1 MTIILSPPMLSR
13 CPGNRRPDA
22 SLTLCDRP
30 RPGRGARPPICS
42 PRLRVRGGSAAAHI
56 RSLCAVDVRFGSTG
70 SAFAGAPRT
79 CGSMWRASPGDWHP
93 TVQRI
98 IGEGRHAAIW
108 IEFADAGD
116 HYPGLC
122 LFDLDPCVVIGH
134 DRLGA
139 TDAIGS
145 ACVTREARLG
155 SFRDQVEGFVEAE
168 RHAFRVGLLELL
180 LAEVG
185 AHLAEAVVAVARLR
199 RADAHFCGWGGV
211 GGDYVCAQWS
221 PGGCWLAALVAA

>member
-1 MTIILSPPMLSR
+1 MR
-13 CPGNRRPDA
+13 CRRPV
-22 SLTLCDRP
+22 RQY
-30 RPGRGARPPICS
+30 RE
-42 PRLRVRGGSAAAHI
+42 RVRGRTAY
-56 RSLCAVDVRFGSTG
+56 VRFNVEG
-70 SAFAGAPRT
+70 FPRRLA
-79 CGSMWRASPGDWHP
+79 SHRAANHRG
-93 TVQRI
+93 
-98 IGEGRHAAIW
+98 GRHAAIW

-221 PGGCWLAALVAA
+221 PGGCWLTALVAT